1 MVLRSTLEQ
10 LLLRMNL
17 VELSASLPLINRYL
31 YAVTLNIHTAVRGFM
46 LQALCAVAKSKAMY
60 ALLPR
65 YCAYLTLGEG
75 TCLMN
80 EYMSEQMYC
89 CKA

>member
-1 MVLRSTLEQ
+1 MVLRNTLEQ
-10 LLLRMNL
+10 LLLRMSL
-17 VELSASLPLINRYL
+17 AEWSASLPLINRYL
-31 YAVTLNIHTAVRGFM
+31 YAVTVNIHTAVRGVM

-80 EYMSEQMYC
+80 EDMSEQMYC